1 MKNREINQVDQHG
14 GSFVNS
20 NLHLQG
26 WEDLRTGNTVS
37 GCHFL
42 HEFSAEKTEINHGV
56 ENLAKYVI
64 TCGNWGHKWRRWK
77 YLSLIVIIS
86 DRALDCYYFLAYN
99 IFMWVSIYSVLS
111 GIVGLFER
119 KKPPL
124 SFSMI
129 PTPFKAYRLPHCAP
143 NTYKCTDR
151 FHTQSSEKR
160 INPFRPVEHRKE
172 KKHSCCCGSKTTNLI
187 SNCPH
192 HPLHY
197 NQKGEIRGCG
207 REEGAGHQLKS
218 LQYSLLA
225 SECSELW
232 FALYGIQSHCTG

>member
-1 MKNREINQVDQHG
+1 MKKREINQVDQHG

-86 DRALDCYYFLAYN
+86 DRAMGCYYFLAYH

-129 PTPFKAYRLPHCAP
+129 PTPLQSIQTASLCRQYIQMH
-143 NTYKCTDR
+143 TDR
-151 FHTQSSEKR
+151 FHTQSYR
-160 INPFRPVEHRKE
+160 V
-172 KKHSCCCGSKTTNLI
+172 KKGSILF
-187 SNCPH
+187 
-192 HPLHY
+192 
-197 NQKGEIRGCG
+197 
-207 REEGAGHQLKS
+207 A
-218 LQYSLLA
+218 QYSNGRRKNTPA
-225 SECSELW
+225 VVDQKQ
-232 FALYGIQSHCTG
+232 QS

>member
-42 HEFSAEKTEINHGV
+42 QEFSAEKTEINHGV

-77 YLSLIVIIS
+77 YLSVIVIIS
-86 DRALDCYYFLAYN
+86 DRAMGCHYFLAYH

-111 GIVGLFER
+111 GLWDYLNVKSHPSLSLWYPPPSKHTDCLIV
-119 KKPPL
+119 PPIHTNAQRSL
-124 SFSMI
+124 S
-129 PTPFKAYRLPHCAP
+129 
-143 NTYKCTDR
+143 
-151 FHTQSSEKR
+151 HTTISSEKKDQSFSPSAASR
-160 INPFRPVEHRKE
+160 GEKTLLLLWIRNNNP
-172 KKHSCCCGSKTTNLI
+172 
-187 SNCPH
+187 
-192 HPLHY
+192 
-197 NQKGEIRGCG
+197 NQ
-207 REEGAGHQLKS
+207 Q
-218 LQYSLLA
+218 
-225 SECSELW
+225 
-232 FALYGIQSHCTG
+232 

>member
-1 MKNREINQVDQHG
+1 MKNREINQVDQQG

-42 HEFSAEKTEINHGV
+42 QEFSAEKTEINHGV

-86 DRALDCYYFLAYN
+86 DRAMGCHYFLAYH

-129 PTPFKAYRLPHCAP
+129 PTPSKHTDCLIVPPIHTNAQIAFTHNHIEWKKDQSFSPSTATGGEKTLLLLWIKNNNP
-143 NTYKCTDR
+143 N
-151 FHTQSSEKR
+151 Q
-160 INPFRPVEHRKE
+160 
-172 KKHSCCCGSKTTNLI
+172 
-187 SNCPH
+187 
-192 HPLHY
+192 
-197 NQKGEIRGCG
+197 Q
-207 REEGAGHQLKS
+207 
-218 LQYSLLA
+218 
-225 SECSELW
+225 
-232 FALYGIQSHCTG
+232 

>member
-42 HEFSAEKTEINHGV
+42 QEFSPKKTEINHGV

-86 DRALDCYYFLAYN
+86 DKPWVVTIFWPIIYLCGCLSTPYCLGLWDYLNVKSHPSLSLWYPPPSKHTDCL
-99 IFMWVSIYSVLS
+99 
-111 GIVGLFER
+111 IVPPIHTNAHITFTHNHIEW
-119 KKPPL
+119 KKDQ
-124 SFSMI
+124 SFS
-129 PTPFKAYRLPHCAP
+129 PSTA
-143 NTYKCTDR
+143 T
-151 FHTQSSEKR
+151 
-160 INPFRPVEHRKE
+160 
-172 KKHSCCCGSKTTNLI
+172 
-187 SNCPH
+187 
-192 HPLHY
+192 
-197 NQKGEIRGCG
+197 G
-207 REEGAGHQLKS
+207 REKNTPAVVDQK
-218 LQYSLLA
+218 Q
-225 SECSELW
+225 
-232 FALYGIQSHCTG
+232 QS

>member
-77 YLSLIVIIS
+77 YLSLIVMIS
-86 DRALDCYYFLAYN
+86 DRTLGCYYFLAYH

-143 NTYKCTDR
+143 I
-151 FHTQSSEKR
+151 HTNAQIAFTHNHIEWKKDQSFSPSTASGGEK
-160 INPFRPVEHRKE
+160 NF
-172 KKHSCCCGSKTTNLI
+172 CFCGSKQQT
-187 SNCPH
+187 
-192 HPLHY
+192 
-197 NQKGEIRGCG
+197 
-207 REEGAGHQLKS
+207 
-218 LQYSLLA
+218 
-225 SECSELW
+225 
-232 FALYGIQSHCTG
+232 

>member
-42 HEFSAEKTEINHGV
+42 QEFSAEKTEINHGV

-86 DRALDCYYFLAYN
+86 DRAMGCHYFLAYH

-151 FHTQSSEKR
+151 FHTQSYR
-160 INPFRPVEHRKE
+160 V
-172 KKHSCCCGSKTTNLI
+172 KKGSILF
-187 SNCPH
+187 
-192 HPLHY
+192 
-197 NQKGEIRGCG
+197 
-207 REEGAGHQLKS
+207 A
-218 LQYSLLA
+218 QYSNGRRKNTLA
-225 SECSELW
+225 VVDQKQ
-232 FALYGIQSHCTG
+232 QS

>member
-64 TCGNWGHKWRRWK
+64 TCGNWGHKWRHWK

-86 DRALDCYYFLAYN
+86 DRALACHYFLAYH
-99 IFMWVSIYSVLS
+99 IFMWVSIYSILS
-111 GIVGLFER
+111 GLWDYLNQKSHPSLSLWYPPPSKHTDCLIVPPIHINAQIAFTHNHIEW
-119 KKPPL
+119 KKDQ
-124 SFSMI
+124 SFSPSTASGGEKTLLLLWI
-129 PTPFKAYRLPHCAP
+129 KNNNP
-143 NTYKCTDR
+143 NE
-151 FHTQSSEKR
+151 Q
-160 INPFRPVEHRKE
+160 
-172 KKHSCCCGSKTTNLI
+172 
-187 SNCPH
+187 
-192 HPLHY
+192 
-197 NQKGEIRGCG
+197 
-207 REEGAGHQLKS
+207 
-218 LQYSLLA
+218 
-225 SECSELW
+225 
-232 FALYGIQSHCTG
+232 